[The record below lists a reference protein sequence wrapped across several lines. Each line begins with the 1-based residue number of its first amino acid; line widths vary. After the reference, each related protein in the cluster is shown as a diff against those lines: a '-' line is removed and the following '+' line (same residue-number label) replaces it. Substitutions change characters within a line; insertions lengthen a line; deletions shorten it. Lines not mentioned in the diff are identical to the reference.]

1 MTHRGPDLPYSL
13 VAGVVP
19 WKNRWVVASAK
30 LHAATF
36 ACETPKIFE
45 TILDVL
51 GEKPAYSTI
60 VIHAPIGYRDKP
72 GDPVRTCD
80 RDARKLLGRRHGSI
94 GTAPT
99 YETLAGGSLE
109 NAHLDAA
116 TMVMMPRYREV
127 FSEMS
132 PYRQRTIYSGNPELS
147 FYRLNGDR
155 PLSHSKSDYTGS
167 EERRRLLEAKIQ
179 SFRNVLNGEAL
190 GVPRKYLL
198 DAGALLWTARLV
210 FSHGAKRLP
219 ADAEWDSEGLR
230 TELVY

>member
-1 MTHRGPDLPYSL
+1 M
-13 VAGVVP
+13 
-19 WKNRWVVASAK
+19 ASAK

-36 ACETPKIFE
+36 ACETPKVFE
-45 TILDVL
+45 ALIDVL
-51 GEKPAYSTI
+51 SEKPAYSTI
-60 VIHAPIGYRDKP
+60 VIHAPIGYRDKR
-72 GDPVRTCD
+72 GDPARTCD
-80 RDARKLLGRRHGSI
+80 RDARKLLGRRHGAI

-99 YETLAGGSLE
+99 YETLADGKLK

-116 TMVMMPRYREV
+116 TMVMLPRYQEV
-127 FSEMS
+127 FTEMS
-132 PYRQRTIYSGNPELS
+132 PFRQRTLYSGHPELS
-147 FYRLNGDR
+147 FYRLNGDK
-155 PLSHSKSDYTGS
+155 PLSYSKSGFTGS

-190 GVPRKYLL
+190 GIPRKYLL

-230 TELVY
+230 TEIVY